1 MKKLLIFAIGLAL
14 SACGSSSAASGSA
27 SASVGSSN
35 ATLGHIGGVVRVAY
49 AGSLVGAMVN
59 EIAPAFQSASGVR
72 FEGLPGGST
81 ALVNQIKSG
90 TQSFDVFISAS
101 PKANNALMGSANGNY
116 EYWYAAL
123 GTSPLMIG
131 YNPSSRFAG
140 ALRKGPWYQV
150 MAEPGFA
157 LGRTDPALDPKGA
170 LVVKLLLLQA
180 KQLHDPRLT
189 QEVLGATENPSQVFP
204 EETLVAR
211 LQTGQLDAGFF
222 YANEASE
229 AKIPTIPTGIDLG
242 ANFTVTILAGAK
254 DVSQAVAFVNFL
266 YSSSG
271 SGILRHIGVAP
282 GRPIVAGAAAKIPK
296 GLKL

>member
-1 MKKLLIFAIGLAL
+1 MKKLVIFVIGLAL
-14 SACGSSSAASGSA
+14 SACGTSSVASGSA
-27 SASVGSSN
+27 GPTST
-35 ATLGHIGGVVRVAY
+35 TLPHVGGVVRVAY

-90 TQSFDVFISAS
+90 TEPFDVFISAS
-101 PKANNALMGSANGNY
+101 PQANDALMGAANGNY
-116 EYWYAAL
+116 ASWYAAL
-123 GTSPLMIG
+123 GTSPLVIG
-131 YNPSSRFAG
+131 YNPSSHFAK
-140 ALRKGPWYQV
+140 ALLRGPWYQV

-170 LVVKLLLLQA
+170 LVIKLLEQQA
-180 KQLHDPRLT
+180 QQVHDPKLV
-189 QEVLGATENPSQVFP
+189 QDVLGGSENPSQVFP

-222 YANEASE
+222 YANEARQ

-242 ANFTVTILAGAK
+242 ASFTVTVLAGAK
-254 DVSQAVAFVNFL
+254 DISQAVAFVNFL
-266 YSSSG
+266 YSPAG
-271 SGILRHIGVAP
+271 SKILRYVGVEP
-282 GRPIVAGAAAKIPK
+282 SRPIVTGSSAKIPK
-296 GLKL
+296 GVKL